1 MILQFLTRVQYC
13 RIFGSHRELSGI
25 IKWVPF
31 WGDETMQ
38 IYGDSD
44 GFSDFLI
51 FVPCLGW

>member
-25 IKWVPF
+25 IKWGPF

-51 FVPCLGW
+51 IVPCLGW